1 MNIDKLKYILYNVFG
16 DVNLRIISGKYKGK
30 VIKEYNIVGTRPT
43 MDRIK
48 ESVFGMIQSYLEGS
62 ICLDLFCGSGSLG
75 IEALSNGGK
84 ECYFVDKNKKVTEI
98 LKNNTKDIE
107 NVYIINKDYQSFLKN
122 TNIKF
127 DIIFLDP
134 PYDLFLIN
142 SAIKLIEE
150 NDLLNNN
157 GLIIC
162 EYTKENIKS
171 SYEVF
176 KEKKYGDKYIKI
188 YRKNA

>member
-134 PYDLFLIN
+134 PYELFLIN

>member
-84 ECYFVDKNKKVTEI
+84 ECYFVDKNRKVTEI
-98 LKNNTKDIE
+98 LKNNTQDIE

-171 SYEVF
+171 GYEVF

-188 YRKNA
+188 YKKNA

>member
-16 DVNLRIISGKYKGK
+16 DVILRIISGKYKGK

-48 ESVFGMIQSYLEGS
+48 ESVFGMIQTYLEGS

-84 ECYFVDKNKKVTEI
+84 ECYFVDKNRKVTEI

>member
-16 DVNLRIISGKYKGK
+16 DVSLRIISGKYKGK

-48 ESVFGMIQSYLEGS
+48 ESVFGIIQSYLEGS

-84 ECYFVDKNKKVTEI
+84 ACYFVDKNRKVTEM

-171 SYEVF
+171 GYEVF

-188 YRKNA
+188 YKKNA

>member
-1 MNIDKLKYILYNVFG
+1 M
-16 DVNLRIISGKYKGK
+16 RIISGKYKGK
-30 VIKEYNIVGTRPT
+30 IIKEYNILGTRPT

-48 ESVFGMIQSYLEGS
+48 ESLFAMIQLYIPES

-75 IEALSNGGK
+75 IEALSNGAK
-84 ECYFVDKNKKVTEI
+84 ECYFIDKNKKITEI
-98 LKNNTKDIE
+98 LKNNTKDID
-107 NVYIINKDYQSFLKN
+107 NVFIINNDFQTFLKN
-122 TNIKF
+122 TKVKF

-142 SAIKLIEE
+142 DAIKLIEQ
-150 NDLLNNN
+150 NNILNKN

-171 SYEVF
+171 NYEIY

-188 YRKNA
+188 YIKNN